1 MKKRVDLRTKDAK
14 KMKVYENKFLSATN
28 SKFPEM
34 AKMAAGLSLRVD
46 LANEAAARGEPG
58 SDADY
63 SRLVNSLGRCLES
76 MGLSNWLNKIPPDK
90 PKQPD
95 PLADYLKQE
104 GAPQ

>member
-14 KMKVYENKFLSATN
+14 KMRMYETKFLSATN
-28 SKFPEM
+28 SKFPEL

-46 LANEAAARGEPG
+46 LANDAASRGEPG
-58 SDADY
+58 NDADY

-76 MGLSNWLNKIPPDK
+76 MGLSSWLKEVPRTE
-90 PKQPD
+90 PKKVD